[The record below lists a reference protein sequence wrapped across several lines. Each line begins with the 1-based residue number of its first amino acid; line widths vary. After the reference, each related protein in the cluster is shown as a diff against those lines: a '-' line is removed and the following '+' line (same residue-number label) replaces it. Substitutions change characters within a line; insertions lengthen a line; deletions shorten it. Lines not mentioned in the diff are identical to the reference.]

1 MAVNLDP
8 PTELKAVGGVT
19 LATGSAGIKTDDR
32 DDLVLICLAEGSV
45 AVAVFTQSAFKAA
58 PVQLA
63 QQYLADSPT
72 RALLINSGNA
82 NAATGMPGLED
93 AVACCRAA
101 AQALDVNVASVL
113 AFSTGVIGE
122 RLPVDAMLDC
132 TRALAADLAPNAWL
146 DAARAIMTTDTVP
159 KAVSRSVELDGQVV
173 AVTGIAKGSGMIRPD
188 MATMLAFVATDAHV
202 APSCLDELIVRA
214 NRASFSRITVDGDTS
229 TNDSFVLIATGAS
242 GMPAITSSDDPRFE
256 SLARAITAVAVE
268 LAQAI
273 VRDGEGATKFVTITV
288 QGGASGDECLEV
300 AFTIAESPL
309 VKTALF
315 AGDPN
320 WGRFCMAIGRA
331 RVAGL
336 DPKVVSLWLD
346 DVRVAVHGML
356 DPDYTDSAGAAIMS
370 QSEFEVRIDL
380 GQGSASET
388 VWTTDLSYEYV
399 RINAEYRT

>member
-122 RLPVDAMLDC
+122 RLPVDAMLEC

-256 SLARAITAVAVE
+256 SLARAITVVAVE

-336 DPKVVSLWLD
+336 EPDRISLWLD

>member
-336 DPKVVSLWLD
+336 EPDRISLWLD

>member
-122 RLPVDAMLDC
+122 RLPVDAMLEC

-336 DPKVVSLWLD
+336 EPDRISLWLD